1 VSAAAGSRTAGG
13 PTEEGPTE
21 EGPSEEGPSEDG
33 LAVCRLSV
41 RFGRV
46 PAVDAVSCAVR
57 PGEVLAMLGPSG
69 CGKSTLLRAVA
80 GLEPTEPGAVRWDGV
95 DLARVP
101 VHRRAFGLMFQDGQ
115 LFPHRDVG
123 GNVGF
128 GLRMAGVPRPTRV
141 ARVGELLEL
150 VGLDGWQRRNVA
162 TLSGGEQQRVALAR
176 ALAARPRLLLL
187 DEPLSSL
194 DRALRERLASQLSDI
209 LRRTGTTALYVTHD
223 HDEAFAVADR
233 VGVMDHGA
241 LLQVAKP
248 SQLWRR
254 PGSERVARFLGYRS
268 FVRGADLQ
276 AAVGEP
282 LCDDLGP
289 HDLVGLRPESL
300 LVDPAGPVAATV
312 LDHRLTRTGTS
323 LTVEAGRLGAVEAS
337 APGAH
342 ELAVGAGVRLRLE
355 PAAIAHL
362 PGAAP

>member
-1 VSAAAGSRTAGG
+1 
-13 PTEEGPTE
+13 
-21 EGPSEEGPSEDG
+21 
-33 LAVCRLSV
+33 
-41 RFGRV
+41 
-46 PAVDAVSCAVR
+46 
-57 PGEVLAMLGPSG
+57 
-69 CGKSTLLRAVA
+69 
-80 GLEPTEPGAVRWDGV
+80 
-95 DLARVP
+95 
-101 VHRRAFGLMFQDGQ
+101 
-115 LFPHRDVG
+115 
-123 GNVGF
+123 
-128 GLRMAGVPRPTRV
+128 
-141 ARVGELLEL
+141 
-150 VGLDGWQRRNVA
+150 
-162 TLSGGEQQRVALAR
+162 
-176 ALAARPRLLLL
+176 
-187 DEPLSSL
+187 
-194 DRALRERLASQLSDI
+194 
-209 LRRTGTTALYVTHD
+209 
-223 HDEAFAVADR
+223 
-233 VGVMDHGA
+233 VMDHGA